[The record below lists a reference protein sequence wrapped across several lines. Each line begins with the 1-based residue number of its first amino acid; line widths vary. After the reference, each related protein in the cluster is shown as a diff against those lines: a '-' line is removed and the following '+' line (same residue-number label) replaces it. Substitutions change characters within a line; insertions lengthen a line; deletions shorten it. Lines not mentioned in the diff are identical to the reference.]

1 MLFPLRTAR
10 ICFVTLTAAI
20 FFLLPCPFARADVV
34 INILA
39 VNGKVTPQ
47 DRDIEAILP
56 GEIRPEDVLDD
67 AGLKVE
73 YNVNDAG
80 YYVHGKVPLQPK
92 ESKTFRVRMRDVW
105 RITPEQAEDTRR
117 LIEEGYKEMGAERGP
132 ENGAA
137 LRQKLLEKF
146 NYLLKEQD
154 ELSGSI
160 DQRIDNYRNYVLTLR
175 DIRNKASL
183 IDFWRSDAA
192 EDESKRVINFVV
204 EVANPS
210 DKPRKVKQRHYLPAE
225 IRPEYVL
232 DRQGY
237 EIRFDDRKKQ
247 PFLFKE
253 EDLGAK
259 EKKNVRIGLKDVW
272 FIQPKSM
279 LYIRERSTVIYDTL
293 ETTKYAGTAKTLFNE
308 ITNDLDLIDMLQA
321 TKQEDITQH
330 IGVYRINLKRF
341 EQAKEDLDA
350 LEKLLSRHRAELE
363 KSRIKNV
370 MQKIRAMKSLARV
383 SEAMFDK
390 KPTVNA
396 AWKIIGSVMIFLG
409 FFTIV
414 HFIVWFKR
422 SSRERK
428 QEEIKLKEQQKQAM

>member
-1 MLFPLRTAR
+1 MLFLVRTAR
-10 ICFVTLTAAI
+10 IWFVTLIAAI
-20 FFLLPCPFARADVV
+20 LFLVLGSFARADVV
-34 INILA
+34 INVLA
-39 VNGKVTPQ
+39 VNGKTTPQ
-47 DRDIEAILP
+47 DRDIEASLP
-56 GEIRPEDVLDD
+56 GEIKPEDVLDD

-73 YNVNDAG
+73 YSVNDAG

-92 ESKTFRVRMRDVW
+92 ESKTFRVRLKDVW
-105 RITPEQAEDTRR
+105 RITLEQAEDTRR
-117 LIEEGYKEMGAERGP
+117 LIEEGYKEMGEERGL

-137 LRQKLLEKF
+137 HREKLLEKL
-146 NYLLKEQD
+146 NDLLKEQD

-175 DIRNKASL
+175 DIRSKASL

-192 EDESKRVINFVV
+192 EDESKRVINFVI
-204 EVANPS
+204 EVTNSS
-210 DKPRKVKQRHYLPAE
+210 DKLRKIKQRHYLPAE
-225 IRPEYVL
+225 VRPEYIL

-237 EIRFDDRKKQ
+237 DVRFDDRKNQ

-253 EDLGAK
+253 EDLAPK
-259 EKKNVRIGLKDVW
+259 EKKNISIGLKDVW
-272 FIQPKSM
+272 FVQSKSM
-279 LYIRERSTVIYDTL
+279 LYIRERSIGIYDTL
-293 ETTKYAGTAKTLFNE
+293 ETTKYAVTAKTLFSE
-308 ITNDLDLIDMLQA
+308 ITNNLDLIDMLQA

-330 IGVYRINLKRF
+330 IAVYRINLKRF

-414 HFIVWFKR
+414 HFIVWFRR
-422 SSRERK
+422 SSREKK
-428 QEEIKLKEQQKQAM
+428 QEAIKLKEQQKQAM